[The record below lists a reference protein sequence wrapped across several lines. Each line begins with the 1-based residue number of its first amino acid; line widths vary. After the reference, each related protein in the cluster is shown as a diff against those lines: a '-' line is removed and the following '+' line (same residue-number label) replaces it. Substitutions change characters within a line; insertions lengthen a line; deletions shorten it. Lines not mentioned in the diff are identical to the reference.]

1 MLGAVNDDGSTE
13 SGSLIDEIVREGVRR
28 MLAAA
33 LEAEVNQYTAELAAG
48 TDAAG
53 RRLVVRIGHHR
64 LRTVTTAAGPVE
76 VTAPRVNDRR
86 VDAATG
92 ERMRFSSK
100 ILPPWCRRSP
110 KASEVL
116 PLLYLHGLSS
126 GDFVPALE
134 RFLGSAAGLSPA
146 TVTRL
151 AKQWQDDHAAFQQ
164 RDLADS
170 DYVYVWADG
179 VHPKVR
185 LGQAHS
191 CVLVLMGVRLDGTKE
206 LIALAE
212 GLRES
217 TESWA
222 DLLRDCRRR
231 GMRGPELVVG
241 DGAMGLWKALA
252 EVFPGARHQRCW
264 VHKARNVTNALP
276 KSAQPGATKAMQE
289 IYSAE
294 GRAHAE
300 KAIEAFMMTYGAK
313 FPKAVAKITED
324 REDCWRSTASRP
336 GTGPTCGPRT
346 RSGRP
351 SPRSSSAPRSPAAP
365 AARPRPSRWC
375 SSSSNPPRPAGARSP
390 APTSSPWSAR
400 APSSKT
406 ASWPS
411 AQKPLPDHASPE
423 PQLLTTLY
431 GLFEERERLGRTA
444 RLRLTLLA
452 SHNPIAGAE
461 VVRTQA
467 CIGGQAVQTNQRP
480 ARLGHAALR
489 DSQKLPP

>member
-1 MLGAVNDDGSTE
+1 MLSVVNADGSTA
-13 SGSLIDEIVREGVRR
+13 SGSLIDEIVREGARR
-28 MLAAA
+28 MLAAT
-33 LEAEVNQYTAELAAG
+33 LEAEVNQCTVELTAE
-48 TDAAG
+48 TDEAG
-53 RRLVVRIGHHR
+53 RRLVVRNGHHR
-64 LRTVTTAAGPVE
+64 PRRVTTAAGPVE
-76 VTAPRVNDRR
+76 VTAPRVNDKR
-86 VDAATG
+86 VDASTG
-92 ERMRFSSK
+92 ERLRFSSK
-100 ILPPWCRRSP
+100 ILPPWCRKSP
-110 KASEVL
+110 KASEAL

-134 RFLGSAAGLSPA
+134 QFLGSAAGLSPA

-151 AKQWQDDHAAFQQ
+151 TKQWQDDHAAFQQ
-164 RDLADS
+164 RDFADS

-231 GMRGPELVVG
+231 GLRDPELVVG

-289 IYSAE
+289 IYNAE
-294 GRAHAE
+294 DRVHAE
-300 KAIEAFMMTYGAK
+300 KAIQAFAKTYGAK

-324 REDCWRSTASRP
+324 QEELLAFYDSPAEHWIHLRTTNPIESTFSTVKLR
-336 GTGPTCGPRT
+336 TKVPR
-346 RSGRP
+346 G
-351 SPRSSSAPRSPAAP
+351 AGSPAA
-365 AARPRPSRWC
+365 ALAMVF
-375 SSSSNPPRPAGARSP
+375 
-390 APTSSPWSAR
+390 
-400 APSSKT
+400 KLVE
-406 ASWPS
+406 S
-411 AQKPLPDHASPE
+411 AQARWRAVTGGHLVALVRAGTKFENGVLVE
-423 PQLLTTLY
+423 RPQATV
-431 GLFEERERLGRTA
+431 A
-444 RLRLTLLA
+444 
-452 SHNPIAGAE
+452 
-461 VVRTQA
+461 
-467 CIGGQAVQTNQRP
+467 
-480 ARLGHAALR
+480 
-489 DSQKLPP
+489 